1 MKPGHDEKSH
11 SQMSGP
17 VICDLPGQQVL
28 LFKDWELVFCDVLS
42 GVEEMVAAQRAADGQ
57 RTRPP
62 LPPLGLY
69 VPLYK
74 AFLTISQ
81 RPAVFT
87 QCWALI
93 LGTGATEQRSGRSG
107 GRQKLHSQ

>member
-1 MKPGHDEKSH
+1 
-11 SQMSGP
+11 MSGP

>member
-1 MKPGHDEKSH
+1 
-11 SQMSGP
+11 
-17 VICDLPGQQVL
+17 
-28 LFKDWELVFCDVLS
+28 
-42 GVEEMVAAQRAADGQ
+42 MVAAQRAADGQ
-57 RTRPP
+57 RTHPP

-93 LGTGATEQRSGRSG
+93 LGTGATEQRSGGSG
-107 GRQKLHSQ
+107 GRQELHSGTAVPQGPGAAVA